1 MSEQGGSHWS
11 EYLASQV
18 PEKLGDLSTS
28 LAQAVEV
35 PFQIAAAEIVAWEDL
50 QPHLEEWQ
58 GPGLLADFS
67 VDDLTVGIALPES
80 IGLPEWYRQP
90 NMSQQSRLDT
100 LGMEWALH
108 LLPEDIIS
116 EVFKANAA
124 EDLMRSLLDRTLPQ
138 TAQAAILTLADETP
152 GKLLLVWPLG
162 PAPAAIQED
171 APAPVAESRV
181 IDIPALAPSEP
192 PRDQSGWE
200 RIRGLPIQIS
210 VRLAEKRIS
219 LGQLLAIT
227 PGALITFDKSCEDL
241 LDMYVNNHRLCQGE
255 AVKTG
260 ENFGLKIT
268 AMNPKT
274 MRANR
279 IIDS

>member
-11 EYLASQV
+11 DYLASQV

-35 PFQIAAAEIVAWEDL
+35 PFQIASAEIIAWEDL
-50 QPHLEEWQ
+50 QSQVEEWQ
-58 GPGLLADFS
+58 VPGLLADFS
-67 VDDLTVGIALPES
+67 VDDLTVGIALPEA

-90 NMSQQSRLDT
+90 NMSQQSRLET

-108 LLPEDIIS
+108 LLPEDLIS
-116 EVFKANAA
+116 EVFKASATD
-124 EDLMRSLLDRTLPQ
+124 DLMQPLRDRAVAETR
-138 TAQAAILTLADETP
+138 QAAILTLSDATP
-152 GKLLLVWPLG
+152 GRLLLVWPLS
-162 PAPAAIQED
+162 
-171 APAPVAESRV
+171 PAPVAAPDDLPEPVVDSRV
-181 IDIPALAPSEP
+181 IDIPAQIPGEAG
-192 PRDQSGWE
+192 RGQSGWE

-268 AMNPKT
+268 AMHPRT